1 MTKRLMLVAVLMA
14 GCGTDVDPDGL
25 IDCPAASG
33 VQRCEPLCAA
43 ISSGLATKLPLDTK
57 CTGTNETGVVNN
69 QGDLTT
75 EFACDIFAVEVD
87 GRIGCCLGS
96 DDREEARFFECESL

>member
-1 MTKRLMLVAVLMA
+1 MKRNVLIAMLTAC
-14 GCGTDVDPDGL
+14 CGTDVDSDGL
-25 IDCPAASG
+25 IDCPSTDD

-43 ISSGLATKLPLDTK
+43 IDLGFARWLGEDTK
-57 CTGTNETGVVNN
+57 CTGTNETGVINN
-69 QGDLTT
+69 QGDLIT
-75 EFACDIFAVEVD
+75 EFACDIFAFEVD